1 MENTQ
6 NNVKRKKRMGLWGA
20 AVFRFKKNK
29 MAMFGL
35 VLFLCIAIICA
46 SAPLFADYQADAVE
60 QDVYNKYAP
69 PSAEHILGTDQYGRD
84 VFARIIFGGRISL
97 SVGLITVLL
106 AMGTGVIIGAIA
118 GYFGG
123 WVDNVIMRVL
133 DVFLAIPHLLMAVT
147 IVAILGPSIFNLVL
161 SMCISSI
168 PRCTRI
174 VRSAILNVR
183 GNEYIEAA
191 QACGTSTA
199 RIIGRHII
207 PNAIGPIIVQSSLNV
222 ASTLLTVASMSFIG
236 LGVQSPQ
243 PEWGTMLSEGKSVMR
258 YHPLGVIIPGIA
270 IIISVIAINMIGDG
284 LRDAFDPKMK
294 N

>member
-1 MENTQ
+1 MSKATKKTE
-6 NNVKRKKRMGLWGA
+6 RKRMGLWEA

-29 MAMFGL
+29 MAMTGL
-35 VLFLCIAIICA
+35 VLFICIALVCA
-46 SAPLFADYQADAVE
+46 CAPLFADYQADAVE

-69 PSAEHILGTDQYGRD
+69 PSREHILGTDQYGRD

-97 SVGLITVLL
+97 SVGIVTVSL
-106 AMGTGVIIGAIA
+106 AMGTGVIIGSIA

-123 WVDNVIMRVL
+123 WVDNAIMRIL

-147 IVAILGPSIFNLVL
+147 IVAILGPSIFNLIL
-161 SMCISSI
+161 SMCISSV

-174 VRSAILNVR
+174 VRSAILTVR
-183 GNEYIEAA
+183 GNEYVEAA
-191 QACGTSTA
+191 QAYGTGTG
-199 RIIGRHII
+199 RIILKHII
-207 PNAIGPIIVQSSLNV
+207 PNAIGPIIVQASLNV
-222 ASTLLTVASMSFIG
+222 ASTILTVASMSFIG

-243 PEWGTMLSEGKSVMR
+243 PEWGTMLSEGKAVMR